1 MRKYFLIQDFGG
13 PAHGGFG
20 QTSQRKGLCVG
31 DDVGLRLDHGN
42 VDVDDPIW
50 DLMRRWG
57 CHGPLP
63 GAAIVW
69 FAGPSQLDELIAA
82 LWLLLLFRLN

>member
-1 MRKYFLIQDFGG
+1 MSMADLD
-13 PAHGGFG
+13 G
-20 QTSQRKGLCVG
+20 QVRGRVLCVG

-63 GAAIVW
+63 GPAIVW